1 MVFFTVVTRPTA
13 PARSESP
20 FMIEASSSF
29 LPSAVKTAPLPAL
42 NTVASSM
49 MTIAALP
56 APIVLPPILRIACLA
71 WSDCLSVTWYSRS
84 RSDVNASG

>member
-49 MTIAALP
+49 MPIAALT
-56 APIVLPPILRIACLA
+56 ASIVLPPILRIVFPA
-71 WSDCLSVTWYSRS
+71 WSDCSSVAWYSRS
-84 RSDVNASG
+84 RSEVNASG